1 VDKETR
7 TRLIQ
12 RYGDGPEVLW
22 TAWNECPSEARNWK
36 PSSDAWSVHEI
47 VIHCAD
53 SETFAFTRIRLLN
66 AEPQPIIV
74 GYDQDAWVRSF
85 GYEHLPVDLALATIA
100 AVRASTFHLIQRLDN
115 LAWNASGNHLESGPY
130 TATDWLA
137 TYAAHL
143 HDHADQIQSNV
154 THWRGRQ

>member
-1 VDKETR
+1 MNEETR

-12 RYGDGPEVLW
+12 RYGAGPAVLR
-22 TAWNECPSEARNWK
+22 TAWDDCPSEARHWK
-36 PSSDAWSVHEI
+36 PSSDAWSAHEI

-53 SETFAFTRIRLLN
+53 SETFAFTRIRLMA
-66 AEPQPIIV
+66 AESRPIIV
-74 GYDQDAWVRSF
+74 GYDQDVWVRSF

-100 AVRASTFHLIQRLDN
+100 AVRASTFHLIQQLDDG
-115 LAWNASGNHLESGPY
+115 AWEATGNHTESRPY

-143 HDHADQIQSNV
+143 HDHADQIRSNV
-154 THWRGRQ
+154 EHWRGHQ